1 MFKNQ
6 STFVDKNSPS
16 YQDLSQEKNY
26 TIEDVP
32 IHTMEKDLQEIE
44 NPTMK
49 NVFYPEKPAYKTPSP
64 ELNDRQKSSPFLS
77 QAEKPMIANEPRAKS
92 NPDYSQINK
101 AIQPKL
107 DAVPQIKYSSGSKT
121 FLIVIILLIMIS
133 IGAGAYYFIVT
144 RQTAPKSTATNPTTP
159 EPNTSNNAAGTEKKT
174 ARSDSLPPIN
184 ASNPNRLPID
194 IAAVDAA
201 SLKKALDKSAQDVV
215 RSGLKTPIEFI
226 LTDKQNN
233 PINFSDFARM
243 ANITLSEKTLSFL
256 EKDFSLFFFN
266 DNGNPGLGLNL
277 KISDS
282 SGLKNQLFQ
291 EESLL
296 AKELAPILPQSE
308 FTVPD
313 SPFQDAKYKSYDIRY
328 QNLISPQK
336 LSIDYVVQ
344 GKSLIF
350 STTKATVETILDKLN
365 P

>member
-32 IHTMEKDLQEIE
+32 IHTMEKDIQEIE

-64 ELNDRQKSSPFLS
+64 ELNDRQKSSPFLN
-77 QAEKPMIANEPRAKS
+77 QTEKPLIANEARAKS

-107 DAVPQIKYSSGSKT
+107 DAAPQIKYSSGSKT
-121 FLIVIILLIMIS
+121 FLIATILLIMIS
-133 IGAGAYYFIVT
+133 IGAGAYYFITT
-144 RQTAPKSTATNPTTP
+144 RQTASKNTTADPTAPRT
-159 EPNTSNNAAGTEKKT
+159 NTSGNPAVAEKKT
-174 ARSDSLPPIN
+174 TGSESNSSIN
-184 ASNPNRLPID
+184 ASNPNRIPID
-194 IAAVDAA
+194 IAIIDAA
-201 SLKKALDKSAQDVV
+201 SLKKALEKSAQDVV

-226 LTDKQNN
+226 LTDKQNS
-233 PINFSDFARM
+233 PISFSDFARM
-243 ANITLSEKTLSFL
+243 SNMTLSEKTLSYL

-266 DNGNPGLGLNL
+266 DSGNPGLGLNL
-277 KISDS
+277 RASDPS
-282 SGLKNQLFQ
+282 MLKGQLSQ
-291 EESLL
+291 EESML
-296 AKELAPILPQSE
+296 AKELAPILPYSE

-313 SPFQDAKYKSYDIRY
+313 SPFQDARYKSYDIRY

-336 LSIDYVVQ
+336 LSIDYVIQ
-344 GKSLIF
+344 NKTLLFG
-350 STTKATVETILDKLN
+350 TTKATVEAILDKLN